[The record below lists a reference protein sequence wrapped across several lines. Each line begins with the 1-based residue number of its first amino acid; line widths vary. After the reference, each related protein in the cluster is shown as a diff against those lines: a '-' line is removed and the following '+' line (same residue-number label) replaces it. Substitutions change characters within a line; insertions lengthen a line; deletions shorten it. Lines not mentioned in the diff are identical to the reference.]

1 MRKPATK
8 KKTTVPK
15 KKVRKVPPPLHK
27 VIVIIDPGHG
37 GTDPG
42 ASAGGVTEAMLT
54 YRMAATLAEV
64 VKALGAE
71 VHFTVRSAALRRKPI
86 EPPRLPKPE
95 AKKPTPKNKE
105 HEKDEPT
112 KKKAPKESTRLLE
125 PPLLAPRDA
134 VLASGRR
141 LDMANDVPEF
151 LHARAEIGARF
162 WKLHKPHVVFLSLH
176 FDASAGSPSDH
187 GGFTMWD
194 IREDHAPTLVR
205 EITRRFGEAGLCG
218 NRRQRPRPN
227 DLGVTNPEFNP
238 VPQKTLIELATLTN
252 AADRKNALDPRWRWR
267 VARILA
273 ASIVACKKAK
283 VI

>member
-1 MRKPATK
+1 MRRPASK
-8 KKTTVPK
+8 KKPVVK
-15 KKVRKVPPPLHK
+15 KKVSKALPPLHG

-42 ASAGGVTEAMLT
+42 ASVGGVTEAMLT

-64 VKALGAE
+64 VKKLGAE

-86 EPPRLPKPE
+86 EPPKLSQPE
-95 AKKPTPKNKE
+95 GKKTLKE
-105 HEKDEPT
+105 LSR
-112 KKKAPKESTRLLE
+112 APE

-141 LDMANDVPEF
+141 LDMGNDVPEF

-162 WKLHKPHVVFLSLH
+162 WKRRKPHVVFLSLH
-176 FDASAGSPSDH
+176 FDVSKGSPSDH

-194 IREDHAPTLVR
+194 IREDHPPMLVR

-218 NRRQRPRPN
+218 NRHKQPRPN

-238 VPQKTLIELATLTN
+238 VPQKTLVELATLTN
-252 AADRKNALDPRWRWR
+252 AADHKNALDPRWRWR

>member
-1 MRKPATK
+1 MRKSIR
-8 KKTTVPK
+8 KKTSVSK
-15 KKVRKVPPPLHK
+15 GKVRKAPLPLHK
-27 VIVIIDPGHG
+27 VVVVIDPGHG

-42 ASAGGVTEAMLT
+42 ASVGGVTEAMLT

-64 VKALGAE
+64 VKELGAE

-86 EPPRLPKPE
+86 EPKAPPKPS
-95 AKKPTPKNKE
+95 KTLGNLP
-105 HEKDEPT
+105 H
-112 KKKAPKESTRLLE
+112 E

-141 LDMANDVPEF
+141 IDMGNDAPEF
-151 LHARAEIGARF
+151 LHARAEVAARF

-176 FDASAGSPSDH
+176 FDISQGSPGDR

-194 IREDHAPTLVR
+194 IREDHPPLLVR
-205 EITRRFGEAGLCG
+205 EITQCFGEAGLCG
-218 NRRQRPRPN
+218 NRRKQPRPN

-238 VPQKTLIELATLTN
+238 VPQKTLVELATLTN
-252 AADRKNALDPRWRWR
+252 ASDRKNALDPKWRWR

-273 ASIVACKKAK
+273 DSILTCRKAK
-283 VI
+283 LI

>member
-1 MRKPATK
+1 MRKPASK
-8 KKTTVPK
+8 KKPVVK
-15 KKVRKVPPPLHK
+15 KKISKAPPPLHK

-64 VKALGAE
+64 VKQLGAE

-86 EPPRLPKPE
+86 EPPKLSKPE
-95 AKKPTPKNKE
+95 TKKPTPK
-105 HEKDEPT
+105 EKDKELHRHPEP
-112 KKKAPKESTRLLE
+112 A
-125 PPLLAPRDA
+125 LLAPRDA

-141 LDMANDVPEF
+141 LDMGNDIPEF

-162 WKLHKPHVVFLSLH
+162 WKLRKPHVVFLSLH
-176 FDASAGSPSDH
+176 FDVSEGSPGDH
-187 GGFTMWD
+187 GGFAMWD
-194 IREDHAPTLVR
+194 IREDHPPMLVR

-218 NRRQRPRPN
+218 NRRKQPRPN

-238 VPQKTLIELATLTN
+238 VPQKTLVELATITN